1 MHNTA
6 HNWQGTI
13 WSWSKPWEAE
23 YSSNCCIFH
32 RLSTVVRA
40 DWGLISSE
48 VRPCNILVFSAFSPE
63 ICVCS
68 LHAHSAITPV
78 SGTIVMSTLVPIND
92 YCSKEKCSIFLCS
105 AVCWQEMSLIKR
117 CEHLCDTAVRLE
129 SFAGSE
135 KETGTVYR
143 DYHGLFHVN
152 KLPAINTLTSHVPES
167 FDLAFKLRRKK
178 FVIEV
183 RWCTS
188 IF

>member
-1 MHNTA
+1 MLSFWRQQISVTGLDPQEMYKLKVKFHQDYYYYYYIDDIDVFLTSALLKYWGNVLLWFRFVHKSCILWPSVHNTA

-68 LHAHSAITPV
+68 LHAYSAITPA
-78 SGTIVMSTLVPIND
+78 SGTVVMSTLVPVND
-92 YCSKEKCSIFLCS
+92 YCCKE
-105 AVCWQEMSLIKR
+105 
-117 CEHLCDTAVRLE
+117 
-129 SFAGSE
+129 
-135 KETGTVYR
+135 
-143 DYHGLFHVN
+143 
-152 KLPAINTLTSHVPES
+152 
-167 FDLAFKLRRKK
+167 
-178 FVIEV
+178 
-183 RWCTS
+183 
-188 IF
+188 